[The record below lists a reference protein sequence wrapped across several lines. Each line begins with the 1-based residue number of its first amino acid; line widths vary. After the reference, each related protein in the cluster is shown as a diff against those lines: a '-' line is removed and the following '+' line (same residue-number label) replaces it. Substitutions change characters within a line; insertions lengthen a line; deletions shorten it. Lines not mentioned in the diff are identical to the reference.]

1 MVGRI
6 ASLVL
11 LRRLLLLLI
20 GLAMG
25 LAPLGMPVAAAAPV
39 AGHQMMS
46 AEHGGQAMDHCGG
59 KSAPG
64 KASDKSCCAATCLG
78 MALAPAPAPEP
89 PRLAGAALRASPATL
104 RPGIAAELP
113 TPPPRSA

>member
-64 KASDKSCCAATCLG
+64 KASDKSCCVATCLG
-78 MALAPAPAPEP
+78 MALAPAAAGEP
-89 PRLAGAALRASPATL
+89 PELAGAALRAAPAML
-104 RPGIAAELP
+104 PSGIAAELP